1 MVDLLTWLVSNWL
14 AGEDRVSG
22 VRAAA
27 EANRRGVG
35 GIINYLGEHTGL
47 SDVELIVEEYLALL
61 ALMAK
66 KKVDSSV
73 SVKPTQIGLDA
84 GATVFQRNLEM
95 IVEEAER
102 LGIFVWVD
110 MESYKY
116 LDDTLDVYHR
126 VIDRFGN
133 VGVAIQA
140 YLHRS
145 EGDIRRLLSS
155 GGRIR
160 ICKGAYRESAEVA
173 LRKSAD
179 IVENFSRLLRILFEE
194 GDNFAIATH
203 DKVLIGEALSLSRR
217 YRRDFEVQMLKG
229 VRDDLKNML
238 IQKGHRISEYI
249 PYGEN
254 WLPYVLRRFRERKSS
269 VLLILKSIIQ
279 R

>member
-61 ALMAK
+61 TLMAK

-116 LDDTLDVYHR
+116 LDDTLDVYHG

-179 IVENFSRLLRILFEE
+179 IVKNFSRLLRILFEE
-194 GDNFAIATH
+194 GDNFAVATH
-203 DKVLIGEALSLSRR
+203 DEMLIGEALSLSSR
-217 YRRDFEVQMLKG
+217 YRRDFEFQMLKG
-229 VRDDLKNML
+229 VKDNLKNML
-238 IQKGHRISEYI
+238 IQKGYRISEYI

-269 VLLILKSIIQ
+269 ILLILKSIIQ

>member
-1 MVDLLTWLVSNWL
+1 MVGLLTRLVSNWL

-22 VRAAA
+22 VKAAA
-27 EANRRGVG
+27 EANRRGVE

-47 SDVELIVEEYLALL
+47 SDVELVVEEYLALL

-84 GATVFQRNLEM
+84 GATVFQRNLER

-116 LDDTLDVYHR
+116 LDDTLEVYHR

-160 ICKGAYRESAEVA
+160 LCKGAYRESAEVA

-194 GDNFAIATH
+194 GDNFAVATH
-203 DKVLIGEALSLSRR
+203 DEVLIGEALSLSSR
-217 YRRDFEVQMLKG
+217 YRRDFEFQMLKG
-229 VRDDLKNML
+229 VKDDLKNML

-269 VLLILKSIIQ
+269 ILLILKSIIQ